1 MAYAFVYIVTNK
13 RYGTLYVGVTSD
25 LAKRVAE
32 HRLSVF
38 DGFTKRY
45 GLRRL
50 VWYEPHDSIVS
61 AIERE
66 KRIKRWHRDWKVNLI
81 QAFNPDWDELDPSW
95 RCNRVQSGP
104 GLCRDDINH

>member
-13 RYGTLYVGVTSD
+13 RYGTLYVGVTSN
-25 LAKRVAE
+25 LAKRAAE
-32 HRLSVF
+32 HRLSIF
-38 DGFTKRY
+38 DGFTKKH

-50 VWYEPHDSIVS
+50 VWYEPHESILS

-81 QAFNPDWDELDPSW
+81 QAFNPDWYELDPS
-95 RCNRVQSGP
+95 
-104 GLCRDDINH
+104 

>member
-1 MAYAFVYIVTNK
+1 MAYAFVYIITNK

-25 LAKRVAE
+25 LAKRVAQ

-38 DGFTKRY
+38 DGFSKKHE
-45 GLRRL
+45 LKRL

-81 QAFNPDWDELDPSW
+81 QAANPDWNDLEPS
-95 RCNRVQSGP
+95 
-104 GLCRDDINH
+104 